1 MDPSSPYDEDATDA
15 ADDDDNVWS
24 VDIEEAF
31 EEALALYPPTGRRKI
46 VLSAEGK
53 AYGMWLSSDGNP
65 RRTSHCTCFG

>member
-1 MDPSSPYDEDATDA
+1 MDPSSPFDEDATDNP
-15 ADDDDNVWS
+15 DDDDNVWS

-53 AYGMWLSSDGNP
+53 AYGL
-65 RRTSHCTCFG
+65 